1 MQMNGRYL
9 PDTNIVIALFADEP
23 ILTDKIAKAGYI
35 SVPAVVVGEL
45 FYGANKSGRPEKNSE
60 RIDTFASNNVIL
72 NCDMETARWYG
83 RIKNSLRKK
92 GRPVPENDILIAA
105 IAFQHDLTLVSSD
118 EHFEKVEDFK
128 LEKWWQNKG

>member
-1 MQMNGRYL
+1 MNGRDL
-9 PDTNIVIALFADEP
+9 LDTNIVIALFADEP